1 MIRKIG
7 LILIFLSSLYLV
19 SIYLNKKSIVKEE
32 TVKISNFLNI
42 EKDNINLS
50 KRDKNNYYMIL
61 EIPKINLKKGLYSID
76 SNLNNVD
83 FNLEILSSSS
93 MPDTQN
99 SNLIIAGH
107 SGTSEVSYFKNLY
120 KLTKDD
126 YCYIYYNGSKYIYQI
141 TNIYSQPKIG
151 KITIYRDNN
160 LKTLTLITCTLNNND
175 MQTVYIGNLVNMET
189 Y

>member
-19 SIYLNKKSIVKEE
+19 SIYLSKKSIVKEE

-107 SGTSEVSYFKNLY
+107 SGTSDVSYFRYLY
-120 KLTKDD
+120 KLVIND
-126 YCYIYYNGSKYIYQI
+126 YCYIYYNGKKYTYKIV
-141 TNIYSQPKIG
+141 NIYNEKKDG
-151 KITIYRDNN
+151 KITIHKDSDIR
-160 LKTLTLITCTLNNND
+160 TITLITCTLNDNN